1 MSHSTAVLLWLAVV
15 AGCVADPA
23 AATAQ
28 DSRLTDLGAGT
39 GIGLND
45 SGQVVISTSDGGV
58 QSAELYSHGTI
69 TPLPLTEVAAINAG
83 GAVAGTNSAGHA
95 AVYSNG
101 TLADLGLMPGSTA
114 GPLGVYTQATAI
126 NASGQVVG
134 LANLGPEIDAF
145 SYSNGTMTD
154 IGYLPGAAPLGGP
167 PFFAEAFGINDSGQ
181 ITGFSAGPDGY
192 CHAFLYQNGTMTDLG
207 LGVGNAINGSGQVT
221 GVLATPQAA
230 AAGCPPDGHGFLYA
244 NGTVTDLGVLPGGSY
259 SAGYAINASGQIV
272 GFSDVGAGGFHG
284 FFYNGALTDLNA
296 LIDPADPLKPYV
308 TLSDARGINVN
319 RLILANGVD
328 SRSPHVQ
335 HAYLLQGPWID
346 IAPGMLSFARQPV
359 GTVSPAQSVTLTN
372 SDTSPL
378 TLGNASVTGDFA
390 QSSSC
395 GPTLTAGNRCT
406 VSVTFSPMA
415 AGNPTG
421 TLTVVSDGAPST
433 IALTGIAPIGL
444 SLSASASSVTT
455 GTSVTL
461 SWSVSA
467 GASCAATG
475 GTAADGWTGN
485 LSGSG
490 SRSVRE
496 VAAGDYVYG
505 LNCTAGEQTAQ
516 AQAPVIVNEPRATA
530 PVANSGGGAL
540 DLQTLLALLGL
551 GAMRA
556 LRWWR
561 SRAVLW

>member
-1 MSHSTAVLLWLAVV
+1 V
-15 AGCVADPA
+15 
-23 AATAQ
+23 
-28 DSRLTDLGAGT
+28 
-39 GIGLND
+39 
-45 SGQVVISTSDGGV
+45 
-58 QSAELYSHGTI
+58 
-69 TPLPLTEVAAINAG
+69 
-83 GAVAGTNSAGHA
+83 
-95 AVYSNG
+95 
-101 TLADLGLMPGSTA
+101 
-114 GPLGVYTQATAI
+114 
-126 NASGQVVG
+126 
-134 LANLGPEIDAF
+134 
-145 SYSNGTMTD
+145 
-154 IGYLPGAAPLGGP
+154 
-167 PFFAEAFGINDSGQ
+167 
-181 ITGFSAGPDGY
+181 
-192 CHAFLYQNGTMTDLG
+192 FLYQDGTMTDLG
-207 LGVGNAINGSGQVT
+207 LGVGYAINASGQVT
-221 GVLATPQAA
+221 GALATSQSA
-230 AAGCPPDGHGFLYA
+230 AAGCPSDGHGFLYA
-244 NGTVTDLGVLPGGSY
+244 NGAMTDLGVLPGGSY

-272 GFSDVGAGGFHG
+272 GFSDVGTGGHHG

-296 LIDPADPLKPYV
+296 LIDPADPLKSYV

-346 IAPGMLSFARQPV
+346 IVPGMLSFARQPV

-372 SDTSPL
+372 SGTSPL

-390 QSSSC
+390 PGSNC
-395 GPTLTAGNRCT
+395 GATLTAGSSCT
-406 VSVTFSPMA
+406 VSVTFSPTA

-433 IALTGIAPIGL
+433 IALTGIAPISL

-475 GTAADGWTGN
+475 GTGADGWTGN

-496 VAAGDYVYG
+496 LAAGDYVYG
-505 LNCTAGEQTAQ
+505 LNCTAGKQTTQ
-516 AQAPVIVNEPRATA
+516 AQAPVIVNEPPAMA

-556 LRWWR
+556 LRCSHR
-561 SRAVLW
+561 IPKVR